1 MDVEKI
7 IQTNAPLPLRQRSV
21 IHLILVSNRI
31 SEAVSHALKPFGVS
45 PQQFNVLRIL
55 RGQKGRPANLNTLS
69 ERMVSR
75 MSNTTRLVDK
85 LLEKGYVSRT
95 VCPSNRRKVEIL
107 LTEAGAVALRNMD
120 RVVNEAE
127 EKLMQPLADA
137 DLRKLND
144 LLDLIH

>member
-137 DLRKLND
+137 DLRKLNA

>member
-107 LTEAGAVALRNMD
+107 LTEAGAMALRNMD

>member
-1 MDVEKI
+1 
-7 IQTNAPLPLRQRSV
+7 
-21 IHLILVSNRI
+21 
-31 SEAVSHALKPFGVS
+31 
-45 PQQFNVLRIL
+45 
-55 RGQKGRPANLNTLS
+55 
-69 ERMVSR
+69 MVSR